1 MDVLGW
7 EALLYVWRYDMYRK
21 HSKAY
26 GVLRVCIGMGAGKS
40 YHSKGRAG
48 GILVRGAR
56 KAGREGRD
64 YTQSVESISRLGN
77 DT

>member
-1 MDVLGW
+1 
-7 EALLYVWRYDMYRK
+7 
-21 HSKAY
+21 
-26 GVLRVCIGMGAGKS
+26 VLRVCIGMGAGKS

-56 KAGREGRD
+56 RAGREGRD